1 MYNAKLLGILFA
13 ALVVSVCNGKP
24 PRATVTVHVTDS
36 ETHLPVPGAL
46 AGITF
51 TVPGDKGAAAD
62 LLRSGLTDANGDF
75 RATDNTMFYIGV
87 GAQKTGYYKTGLG
100 VDLQPTLKD
109 TYGEDLVV
117 PILLKPIVNPIA
129 MYARKRARLELPII
143 KEPVGFDLLSFDWL
157 PPYGK
162 GVVADFLFTLTE
174 DPVDKS
180 SKILSLNF
188 SNVDDGIV
196 PVDVDPK
203 QGSALRLPRTAPE
216 AGYEPHWVRV
226 VGTRYAP
233 QENRNY
239 FYRIRTVRDGTKI
252 RSALYGKIYG
262 DIGVDIINSKTAL
275 IFLTYY
281 LNPDG
286 SRNVE
291 FDPNRNL
298 FKQLPPMAVVRDP

>member
-51 TVPGDKGAAAD
+51 TVPGDRGAAVD

-75 RATDNTMFYIGV
+75 HATENTMFYIGA
-87 GAQKTGYYKTGLG
+87 GAQKTGYYKTGVG

-129 MYARKRARLELPII
+129 MYARRRARLEIPTI

-162 GVVADFLFTLTE
+162 GVVADLLFTLIE
-174 DPVDKS
+174 NLPDKS
-180 SKILSLNF
+180 SKTLSLSF
-188 SNVDDGIV
+188 SNIDDGIM
-196 PVDVDPK
+196 PVDGDSK
-203 QGSALRLPRTAPE
+203 QGSALRMPRTAPE
-216 AGYEPHWVRV
+216 EGYQSQWVRV
-226 VGTRYAP
+226 VDARYAP
-233 QENRNY
+233 KENRNY

-252 RSALYGKIYG
+252 RSAMYGKIHG
-262 DIGVDIINSKTAL
+262 DIGVDTINSKTAL
-275 IFLTYY
+275 VFLSYY

-286 SRNVE
+286 TRNVE
-291 FDPNRNL
+291 FDPSKNL
-298 FKQLPPMAVVRDP
+298 FNELSSREFVRDP